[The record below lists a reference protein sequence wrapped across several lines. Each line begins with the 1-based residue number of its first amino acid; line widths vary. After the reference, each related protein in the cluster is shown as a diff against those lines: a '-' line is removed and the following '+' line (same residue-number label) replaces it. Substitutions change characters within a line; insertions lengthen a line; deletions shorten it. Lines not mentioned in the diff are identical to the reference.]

1 MSTVRFALAS
11 LLLPSAVVLAASAC
25 GAPPKA
31 PDAPGAASSGAT
43 PAPAASGPAAE
54 PTSPPTTTTQLDAD
68 AGLGTKLEPKRSSDG
83 RGAADIDAAIKAR
96 KADTRACYDKVASK
110 DPKIEGDVRVSWT
123 IDPTGAVTNVA
134 VDPAQTNVGD
144 DAVGKCLVEVVKSLH
159 FPASAKGFETP
170 SGYKWNFRRNM
181 EQFRAARDAGLI
193 P

>member
-1 MSTVRFALAS
+1 VRLALAS
-11 LLLPSAVVLAASAC
+11 LLLPSGVVLAAAAC

-31 PDAPGAASSGAT
+31 PDGPAAAT
-43 PAPAASGPAAE
+43 SAAASGSASAPAAE
-54 PTSPPTTTTQLDAD
+54 PTSPPTTTTQLEAD
-68 AGLGTKLEPKRSSDG
+68 AGLGTKLEPKRSTDG
-83 RGAADIDAAIKAR
+83 RGAADIDAAVKAR

-123 IDPTGAVTNVA
+123 IDTKGAVTNVA

-159 FPASAKGFETP
+159 FPASTKGFETP

-181 EQFRAARDAGLI
+181 EQFRAARDAGLV